1 MKEFIALLTYVFE
14 FLELIVVAR
23 YIIGLKRTESKR
35 RALIIPILVL

>member
-35 RALIIPILVL
+35 H